1 MSYRS
6 RILAATESPI
16 KNRSLR
22 VVLCD
27 GSTAAMYSKSSNS
40 PTTSFQWADSNLV
53 SYLSSISPLSWSP
66 RPSSVPFTLCD
77 QHHKPAPQIPTMH
90 PLLLSPTSRPRRPNY
105 HYIFLVWV
113 ALHRS
118 AHHST
123 GGLLRRPQV
132 EFPSVVAEHVTRGF
146 CYFTRKPSLK
156 MILIFIIVHLKW
168 LSINKRN
175 FTYGGVLQ
183 SLKSTVVLL
192 HPVAKCSLAISF
204 PPKASLRMEQLC
216 PNVHLSR
223 LSKIRHRYYPSEK
236 LTSLHRQHVRFSD
249 RWSHQSLNHFDVYL
263 VNNSL
268 YWVSSWHI

>member
-1 MSYRS
+1 MKA
-6 RILAATESPI
+6 L
-16 KNRSLR
+16 L
-22 VVLCD
+22 LC
-27 GSTAAMYSKSSNS
+27 TSKSSNP
-40 PTTSFQWADSNLV
+40 PTTSFQWADSNLA

-77 QHHKPAPQIPTMH
+77 QHHKPALQITHHAPPFSVADEPPPGDQTITTFSSFEW
-90 PLLLSPTSRPRRPNY
+90 L
-105 HYIFLVWV
+105 YI
-113 ALHRS
+113 ALRIIPM
-118 AHHST
+118 

-132 EFPSVVAEHVTRGF
+132 EFPSVVAEHVTRRF

-192 HPVAKCSLAISF
+192 HPVAKWSLASSF
-204 PPKASLRMEQLC
+204 PPKTSLRMEQLC
-216 PNVHLSR
+216 SNVHLSR
-223 LSKIRHRYYPSEK
+223 LSKIRHRYYPSEI
-236 LTSLHRQHVRFSD
+236 LTSLHRQHFRFSG